1 MHPHL
6 TGTKLE
12 ACGDI
17 IEALHQCHQSG
28 LWTYYTGGCND
39 IRRELDRCLHAER
52 ITRSSAHVKQSRQ
65 KRKELEK
72 IWRSRDHDQEQPS

>member
-12 ACGDI
+12 ACSDVI
-17 IEALHQCHQSG
+17 AALHECHKSS

-39 IRRELDRCLHAER
+39 IRNQMNKCLHQERLDR
-52 ITRSSAHVKQSRQ
+52 SAKHVKEGVK

-72 IWRSRDHDQEQPS
+72 RWKQMDAEK